1 MTTKQPKSEPPQ
13 PPEAIP
19 GHADDWIRQCV
30 KHFELNLVDATRRI
44 ELDAEDPDLQM
55 AAARAFLATLIDS
68 GLQPDSALELLGRA
82 ALERSSIDL
91 AWDDVLNQ
99 RRFALI
105 DKEIQGTLTPAE
117 STELAGLTRIMR
129 EHVEGEANLPM
140 EGAKALHRKLLRLKP
155 QGESD

>member
-1 MTTKQPKSEPPQ
+1 MHPVTTKQPKSEPPQ

-44 ELDAEDPDLQM
+44 ALDAEDADLQM

-68 GLQPDSALELLGRA
+68 GLQPDSALELLGQCV
-82 ALERSSIDL
+82 LERRSV
-91 AWDDVLNQ
+91 DVVWNDALNQ

-105 DKEIQGTLTPAE
+105 
-117 STELAGLTRIMR
+117 
-129 EHVEGEANLPM
+129 
-140 EGAKALHRKLLRLKP
+140 
-155 QGESD
+155 

>member
-30 KHFELNLVDATRRI
+30 KHFELNLVDATRRVA
-44 ELDAEDPDLQM
+44 LDAEAPDLQM

-68 GLQPDSALELLGRA
+68 GLQPDSALELLGQSV
-82 ALERSSIDL
+82 LERRFV
-91 AWDDVLNQ
+91 DVVWNDALNQ

-105 DKEIQGTLTPAE
+105 DKEIQGTLTSAE

-129 EHVEGEANLPM
+129 EHVESETNLPI
-140 EGAKALHRKLLRLKP
+140 EGAQALHRKLLQLKP